1 MLLPCSETAVP
12 PRKVLSHRLPA
23 IAGADLCTM
32 AVAVARVPGLPFPS
46 LMEHGLQGGQ
56 FSCVPRVEYY
66 PYIPFRPLSRLPET
80 VTNLVFL
87 LE

>member
-23 IAGADLCTM
+23 IAGADLCTV
-32 AVAVARVPGLPFPS
+32 AVVVARVPGLPFPS
-46 LMEHGLQGGQ
+46 LVEHGLQGGSFPVYLEWSTTLTSPQ
-56 FSCVPRVEYY
+56 AALPS
-66 PYIPFRPLSRLPET
+66 PET